1 MKQRLLLWDSCCVP
15 TVLICI
21 DLERIF
27 HDEESHDPRVEL
39 PQAPTWCGEQTDTNW
54 GRTCEFPPDLVFL
67 SNLRSATGIGL
78 PHVQIRIMSENL
90 SEQLSAEYRLDSVVR
105 ARGAAATKLGV
116 IPSDLARSVHE
127 RKWIANRFLLVGPAG
142 TALGKSF
149 DDPSNEAPPV
159 EGTNN
164 DRRISTDGRV
174 THPAIDYGEAES
186 TMGIVQKICELGR
199 QHIDEQATS
208 AIPGYRAST
217 SVAKRRTAPVG
228 QRLPIS
234 SILRQDLPPTEVMYL
249 LLEDYFDA
257 VHWFSLAIYEPTFRR
272 KLLSVTDGLA
282 YPSQKSFLLLLA
294 VVLGMGA
301 WYRSQRRTTDL
312 TDNGDWQ
319 QLSAHLLKIVESH
332 IVELMDQPSVTAAQ
346 ICILFGSYHVYHG
359 RPNLSFSLLG
369 ATIKISQAAG
379 LHREPSKGNFE
390 DIEERKRVWWTIYT
404 WDRFASITYG
414 RPLGINDKD
423 CNLNMPADIFENPY
437 FVAPRSEQGYT
448 VCYSTY
454 QRELNRLYLMASTA
468 LEAIFGSRTSGSSEE
483 LAGDAYVALVK
494 EATQNLQRWRNDL
507 PEHLVLD
514 LERDFLHDSGLSAR
528 AHALQSLSL
537 QLTYDN
543 ILIVLHRP
551 LLARQVDHLST
562 NQHASSRSGGIDS
575 PGCHPSGPSPAQRDP
590 TFDAVSPNASVT
602 SPVHWWNAAL
612 RTSRVTELP
621 VLAQLATDSH
631 LVAFLAI
638 NLFNAAIVLAV
649 MALSDPLSDTA
660 QVVKRTITRI
670 LRLQDLLG
678 KRSALSKQSTTV
690 LKNVVT
696 LLLRRESEAILAPIT
711 ANNQQEGHQ
720 SLVDSVPMSVEDTLR
735 LPLDATLEIFDAPA
749 RRPAWPDQTRA
760 QRLNESLASVQFVVP
775 SGNDDH
781 PFNWCASG
789 DTHQAH
795 STLQDT
801 LQPDHAWQQSA
812 PNEWRDPSVSLGT
825 METATYGTSERGLYW
840 LWDMS
845 WNGTES

>member
-1 MKQRLLLWDSCCVP
+1 MPISPFAILFLERPLTLLLLL
-15 TVLICI
+15 VLVC
-21 DLERIF
+21 
-27 HDEESHDPRVEL
+27 S
-39 PQAPTWCGEQTDTNW
+39 
-54 GRTCEFPPDLVFL
+54 
-67 SNLRSATGIGL
+67 
-78 PHVQIRIMSENL
+78 
-90 SEQLSAEYRLDSVVR
+90 
-105 ARGAAATKLGV
+105 V
-116 IPSDLARSVHE
+116 IPSDLAPFVHE
-127 RKWIANRFLLVGPAG
+127 QKWIANHFLLVRLARI
-142 TALGKSF
+142 ALEKSLN
-149 DDPSNEAPPV
+149 DPSNEASV
-159 EGTNN
+159 EASNN
-164 DRRISTDGRV
+164 ESRVSTDGRA

-217 SVAKRRTAPVG
+217 SVAKRRTGTTG

-234 SILRQDLPPTEVMYL
+234 SILGQNLPPTEVMYS

-272 KLLSVTDGLA
+272 KLSSIADGLA

-319 QLSAHLLKIVESH
+319 QLSADLLKIVESH

-379 LHREPSKGNFE
+379 LHREPSRGNFE

-483 LAGDAYVALVK
+483 LAGDAYLALVK
-494 EATQNLQRWRNDL
+494 EATQNLQRWRDEL

-514 LERDFLHDSGLSAR
+514 LERDFLPDSGLCAR

-537 QLTYDN
+537 HLTYDN

-551 LLARQVDHLST
+551 LLARQVNHLSINHQAT
-562 NQHASSRSGGIDS
+562 SRSGGIDS
-575 PGCHPSGPSPAQRDP
+575 PSCHASGASPAQRDP
-590 TFDAVSPNASVT
+590 AFEAVSPNASAT

-621 VLAQLATDSH
+621 ALAQLATDSH

-711 ANNQQEGHQ
+711 TNNQQEGHQ
-720 SLVDSVPMSVEDTLR
+720 SVIDFAPMSVEDTLR
-735 LPLDATLEIFDAPA
+735 LPLDATLELFDAPA
-749 RRPAWPDQTRA
+749 RRSAWPDLSRA
-760 QRLNESLASVQFVVP
+760 HRLNESLASVQFVVP
-775 SGNDDH
+775 SGNDD
-781 PFNWCASG
+781 PSINWYTSR
-789 DTHQAH
+789 DTHEARG
-795 STLQDT
+795 TIQDT
-801 LQPDHAWQQSA
+801 FQSDHAWQQSA
-812 PNEWRDPSVSLGT
+812 PNEWHDPSVPLGA
-825 METATYGTSERGLYW
+825 METTTYGTGERGLYW

>member
-1 MKQRLLLWDSCCVP
+1 
-15 TVLICI
+15 
-21 DLERIF
+21 
-27 HDEESHDPRVEL
+27 
-39 PQAPTWCGEQTDTNW
+39 
-54 GRTCEFPPDLVFL
+54 
-67 SNLRSATGIGL
+67 
-78 PHVQIRIMSENL
+78 MSEHP
-90 SEQLSAEYRLDSVVR
+90 SEQLSADYGLESGGYLHYTRSPLPTRVSSACERCRRHKTRCDPFRPCSLCARAKVDCQPLPASRTRRDSTR
-105 ARGAAATKLGV
+105 KAKRTLRSHERQRTASTAAADQ
-116 IPSDLARSVHE
+116 PSE
-127 RKWIANRFLLVGPAG
+127 
-142 TALGKSF
+142 SF
-149 DDPSNEAPPV
+149 DGASNGAPSVGA
-159 EGTNN
+159 TNH
-164 DRRISTDGRV
+164 DSRITTDGRV
-174 THPAIDYGEAES
+174 THPAVDYGEAES

-217 SVAKRRTAPVG
+217 SVAKRHAATVG
-228 QRLPIS
+228 QRLPIA
-234 SILRQDLPPTEVMYL
+234 SILGQDLPPTDMMYS

-272 KLLSVTDGLA
+272 KLLSVADGLA

-319 QLSAHLLKIVESH
+319 QLSANLLKIVESH
-332 IVELMDQPSVTAAQ
+332 ILELMDQPSVTAAQ

-379 LHREPSKGNFE
+379 LHREPSRGSFE

-494 EATQNLQRWRNDL
+494 EATQNLQRWRNEL

-514 LERDFLHDSGLSAR
+514 LERDFLPDSGLSAR

-562 NQHASSRSGGIDS
+562 N
-575 PGCHPSGPSPAQRDP
+575 PQRDP
-590 TFDAVSPNASVT
+590 ALDAVSPNASVT

-711 ANNQQEGHQ
+711 TNNQQEGHQ
-720 SLVDSVPMSVEDTLR
+720 SLVDSAPMSVEDTLR
-735 LPLDATLEIFDAPA
+735 LPLDATVDFFDAPA
-749 RRPAWPDQTRA
+749 RRPAWPDQNRA

-775 SGNDDH
+775 SGNDAH
-781 PFNWCASG
+781 SFNWYASG
-789 DTHQAH
+789 DTHQARG
-795 STLQDT
+795 TIQDT
-801 LQPDHAWQQSA
+801 IQPDHTWQQSA
-812 PNEWRDPSVSLGT
+812 PNEWHDP
-825 METATYGTSERGLYW
+825 AYGTGERGLYW

>member
-1 MKQRLLLWDSCCVP
+1 MSGHPSEELSADYQLQSGGYFHYARSPLPTRVSSACERCRRHKTRCDPFRPCSLCARAKVDCQPLPASQTRRDS
-15 TVLICI
+15 TRKAK
-21 DLERIF
+21 RI
-27 HDEESHDPRVEL
+27 
-39 PQAPTWCGEQTDTNW
+39 
-54 GRTCEFPPDLVFL
+54 
-67 SNLRSATGIGL
+67 LRSHERQRTA
-78 PHVQIRIMSENL
+78 S
-90 SEQLSAEYRLDSVVR
+90 
-105 ARGAAATKLGV
+105 AAAADQ
-116 IPSDLARSVHE
+116 PSEGFEATS
-127 RKWIANRFLLVGPAG
+127 K
-142 TALGKSF
+142 
-149 DDPSNEAPPV
+149 EAPPA
-159 EGTNN
+159 GASNH
-164 DRRISTDGRV
+164 DSRIATDSRV
-174 THPAIDYGEAES
+174 TQPAVDYGEAES

-217 SVAKRRTAPVG
+217 SVAKRRTAALG

-234 SILRQDLPPTEVMYL
+234 SILGQDLPPTEIMYS

-272 KLLSVTDGLA
+272 KLLSVADGFA

-301 WYRSQRRTTDL
+301 WYRSQRRTTDS

-319 QLSAHLLKIVESH
+319 QLSANLLKIVESH
-332 IVELMDQPSVTAAQ
+332 VVELMDQPSVTAAQ
-346 ICILFGSYHVYHG
+346 ICILFGSHHVYHG

-379 LHREPSKGNFE
+379 LHRELPRGNFE

-423 CNLNMPADIFENPY
+423 CNLNMPADTFENPY

-494 EATQNLQRWRNDL
+494 EATQNLRRWRDEL

-514 LERDFLHDSGLSAR
+514 LERDFPPDSGLSAR

-562 NQHASSRSGGIDS
+562 NRHAASRSGGMDS
-575 PGCHPSGPSPAQRDP
+575 PSCHPSGPSPPQRDP
-590 TFDAVSPNASVT
+590 AFDAVSPNASVT

-711 ANNQQEGHQ
+711 TNNQQEGHQ
-720 SLVDSVPMSVEDTLR
+720 SLVDSAPMSVEDTLR
-735 LPLDATLEIFDAPA
+735 LPLDATLDFFDAPT
-749 RRPAWPDQTRA
+749 RRPAWPDQSRA

-775 SGNDDH
+775 SGNDDRS
-781 PFNWCASG
+781 FNWYASG
-789 DTHQAH
+789 DTHQARG
-795 STLQDT
+795 TIQDT
-801 LQPDHAWQQSA
+801 IQPDNTWQQSA
-812 PNEWRDPSVSLGT
+812 PNEWHDHSVSLGS
-825 METATYGTSERGLYW
+825 METASYGTSERGLYW

>member
-1 MKQRLLLWDSCCVP
+1 MSGHPSEELSADYQLQSGGYLHYARSPLPTRVSRLLTLYN
-15 TVLICI
+15 LFIC
-21 DLERIF
+21 
-27 HDEESHDPRVEL
+27 
-39 PQAPTWCGEQTDTNW
+39 
-54 GRTCEFPPDLVFL
+54 
-67 SNLRSATGIGL
+67 SA
-78 PHVQIRIMSENL
+78 
-90 SEQLSAEYRLDSVVR
+90 
-105 ARGAAATKLGV
+105 
-116 IPSDLARSVHE
+116 IPSDRAHSVQGQKLIVNRS
-127 RKWIANRFLLVGPAG
+127 LLVRPVGI
-142 TALGKSF
+142 ALGKGFEATSK
-149 DDPSNEAPPV
+149 EAPPA
-159 EGTNN
+159 GASNH
-164 DRRISTDGRV
+164 DSRIATDSRV
-174 THPAIDYGEAES
+174 TQPAVDYGEAES

-217 SVAKRRTAPVG
+217 SVAKRRTAALG

-234 SILRQDLPPTEVMYL
+234 SILGQDLPPTEIMYS

-272 KLLSVTDGLA
+272 KLLSVADGFA

-301 WYRSQRRTTDL
+301 WYRSQRRTTDS

-319 QLSAHLLKIVESH
+319 QLSANLLKIVESH
-332 IVELMDQPSVTAAQ
+332 VVELMDQPSVTAAQ
-346 ICILFGSYHVYHG
+346 ICILFGSHHVYHG

-379 LHREPSKGNFE
+379 LHRELPRGNFE

-423 CNLNMPADIFENPY
+423 CNLNMPADTFENPY

-494 EATQNLQRWRNDL
+494 EATQNLRRWRDEL

-514 LERDFLHDSGLSAR
+514 LERDFPPDSGLSAR

-562 NQHASSRSGGIDS
+562 NRHAASRSGGMDS
-575 PGCHPSGPSPAQRDP
+575 PSCHPSGPSPPQRDP
-590 TFDAVSPNASVT
+590 AFDAVSPNASVT

-638 NLFNAAIVLAV
+638 NLFNATIVLAV

-711 ANNQQEGHQ
+711 TNNQQEGHQ
-720 SLVDSVPMSVEDTLR
+720 SLVDSAPMSVEDTLR
-735 LPLDATLEIFDAPA
+735 LPLDATLDFFDAPT
-749 RRPAWPDQTRA
+749 RRPAWPDQSRA

-775 SGNDDH
+775 SGNDDRS
-781 PFNWCASG
+781 FNWYASG
-789 DTHQAH
+789 DTHQARG
-795 STLQDT
+795 TIQDT
-801 LQPDHAWQQSA
+801 IQPDNTWQQSA
-812 PNEWRDPSVSLGT
+812 PNEWHDHSVSLGS
-825 METATYGTSERGLYW
+825 METASYGTSERGLYW